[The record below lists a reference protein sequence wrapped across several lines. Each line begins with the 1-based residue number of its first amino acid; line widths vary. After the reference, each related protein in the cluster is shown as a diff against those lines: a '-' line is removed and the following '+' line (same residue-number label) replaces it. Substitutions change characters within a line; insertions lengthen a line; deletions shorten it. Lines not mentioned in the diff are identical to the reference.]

1 MDALLEQIIS
11 ESPSVGPFRNYNFQ
25 PEKIQISSD
34 SADNVSISQNP
45 NQECFYSQYT
55 VQLPRPALDIKGIQ
69 MSRASIPNPQ
79 TCIPDTESTFW
90 YYKIPA
96 SSVSPTVDPN
106 ALFILDNLKM
116 VRLLPSWYKPEF
128 IQYSEGI
135 YAFNKT
141 FNTYQELNDALVLAC
156 TNDPIE
162 THNTIFDSGD
172 ISLTYDPTLNKFQFI
187 GNRVYENNVFT
198 NVYVSAGYNDPVVQ
212 QGQVKLRLLSQEFD
226 SFGPYPPQAFQLY
239 KTLNLRLGFTWD
251 GSNLNLY
258 SVGSQ
263 PTSSGINDVLAY
275 RFRPPISFVQPPN
288 NFQDTPALDNTYT
301 AESYANLV
309 FTNCVNL
316 FASFVAGA
324 STDSIRNTQLL
335 AAVPM
340 NAQNLGIT
348 FYNPVIPKP
357 LTKILPEIYQ
367 ITIQM
372 FTDTGEPYQL
382 PNSAITS
389 VEFALTY

>member
-1 MDALLEQIIS
+1 MDALLEQIVT

-34 SADNVSISQNP
+34 SDPNVSIRQNP
-45 NQECFYSQYT
+45 NEECFYSQYT
-55 VQLPRPALDIKGIQ
+55 VPLPRPALDIKGIQ
-69 MSRASIPNPQ
+69 MTRASIPNPQ
-79 TCIPDTESTFW
+79 TNLPNTECTFFYYRVNAAYLVPPDPTNIFIPQQ
-90 YYKIPA
+90 
-96 SSVSPTVDPN
+96 
-106 ALFILDNLKM
+106 LHM
-116 VRLLPSWYKPEF
+116 VRLLPSWYKQELNPD
-128 IQYSEGI
+128 SGL

-141 FNTYQELNDALVLAC
+141 FPDYEALNNELKKAC
-156 TNDPIE
+156 LNDPI
-162 THNTIFDSGD
+162 NDFNSLFIPGD
-172 ISLTYDPTLNKFQFI
+172 ISLTYDISMNKFRMT
-187 GNRVYENNVFT
+187 GNNTFVDNAFVWAYIP
-198 NVYVSAGYNDPVVQ
+198 AGYLDPNVAAAQ
-212 QGQVKLRLLSQEFD
+212 QLLQSLSQEYD
-226 SFGPYPPQAFQLY
+226 SFGPYPPQPFQLY

-251 GSNLNLY
+251 GANLNLF
-258 SVGSQ
+258 SAGTQ

-275 RFRPPISFVQPPN
+275 RFRPPISFVVVDPN
-288 NFQDTPALDNTYT
+288 LQDVPGDNTYT

-309 FTNCVNL
+309 YTNCVNL

-335 AAVPM
+335 ASVPM
-340 NAQNLGIT
+340 NAQNLGVS

-372 FTDTGEPYQL
+372 FTDTGEPYDL

>member
-11 ESPSVGPFRNYNFQ
+11 DSPLNGPYKNYNFQ

-34 SADNVSISQNP
+34 SDPNVAIRQNP
-45 NQECFYSQYT
+45 NQECFYSQYN

-69 MSRASIPNPQ
+69 LTRASIPNPQ
-79 TCIPDTESTFW
+79 TCIPDQETTFW
-90 YYKIPA
+90 YYRVQA
-96 SSVSPTVDPN
+96 TDLSPTPN
-106 ALFILDNLKM
+106 PNSIFTLNNLHM
-116 VRLLPSWYKPEF
+116 VRLLPSWYK
-128 IQYSEGI
+128 
-135 YAFNKT
+135 
-141 FNTYQELNDALVLAC
+141 QELNGDSNLYGFNQTFVDYIALNDELKKSCA
-156 TNDPIE
+156 NDPI
-162 THNTIFDSGD
+162 NTFSSLFVPGD
-172 ISLTYDPTLNKFQFI
+172 ISLTYDISSNKFKFI
-187 GNRVYENNVFT
+187 GNNVFVNDVWT
-198 NVYVSAGYNDPVVQ
+198 YAYVSAGYLDPNVYIAQ
-212 QGQVKLRLLSQEFD
+212 QLLQQQSQEFD
-226 SFGPYPPQAFQLY
+226 SFGPYPPQAYQQY

-251 GSNLNLY
+251 GANLNLFT
-258 SVGSQ
+258 VGSQ

-275 RFRPPISFVQPPN
+275 RFRPPISFTV
-288 NFQDTPALDNTYT
+288 TPGLGEIPINYIYT

-309 FTNCVNL
+309 YTNCVNL
-316 FASFVAGA
+316 FASFVSGA

-335 AAVPM
+335 ASVPM
-340 NAQNLGIT
+340 NTQNLGVS